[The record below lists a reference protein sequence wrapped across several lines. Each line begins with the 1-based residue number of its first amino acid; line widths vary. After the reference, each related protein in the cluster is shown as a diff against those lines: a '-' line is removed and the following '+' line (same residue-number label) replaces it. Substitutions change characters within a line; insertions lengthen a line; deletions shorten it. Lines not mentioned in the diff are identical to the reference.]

1 MKIKIIP
8 FCLFVLQTLV
18 MPLSCTGLE
27 AYAQTATHPASAGKD
42 DVYETVNLER
52 RRILTIKT
60 NLPAWG
66 FLVSNVAVE
75 ASLSERF
82 AVSLPVYF
90 SALNYF
96 HRNHKYRGFGI
107 QPEVRFYTTHDRVY
121 GLKSYVGAHFNLLFF
136 NYAGGGLFRFQDEGR
151 RTPVLGGGLHAGLL
165 VPFRHGMK
173 LMPWGLEL
181 QVGLGWNRLHIDKFV
196 NMDNGLRIDR
206 FADTYFGID
215 NIGVSLYYNFRTK

>member
-1 MKIKIIP
+1 MRKKLLLWILLAGVW
-8 FCLFVLQTLV
+8 CHAV
-18 MPLSCTGLE
+18 
-27 AYAQTATHPASAGKD
+27 AQQE
-42 DVYETVNLER
+42 VVR
-52 RRILTIKT
+52 VKT

-75 ASLSERF
+75 VPLSERL

-107 QPEVRFYTTHDRVY
+107 QPEVRFYTSHDKVY
-121 GLKSYVGAHFNLLFF
+121 GVKSFIGAHFNLLYF

-151 RTPVLGGGLHAGLL
+151 RSPVLGGGLHAGIQ
-165 VPFRHGMK
+165 VPFRHRMK
-173 LMPWGLEL
+173 LLPWGLEL
-181 QVGLGWNRLHIDKFV
+181 QAGIGWNRLRIDKFV
-196 NMDNGLRIDR
+196 NMDNGLRVDR